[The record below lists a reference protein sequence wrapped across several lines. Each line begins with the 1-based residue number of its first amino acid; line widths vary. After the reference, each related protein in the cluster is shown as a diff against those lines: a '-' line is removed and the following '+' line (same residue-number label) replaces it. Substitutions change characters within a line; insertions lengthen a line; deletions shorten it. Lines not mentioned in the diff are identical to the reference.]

1 MCVPSAFGGCWLTDR
16 WPREFGEHKFKTY
29 IDWMKS
35 CSLISGLDLPAL
47 SVPCGLTAAG
57 TSVLGTGRAVW
68 HSIVQRS

>member
-1 MCVPSAFGGCWLTDR
+1 MRVFPQLGVCWLTDR

-57 TSVLGTGRAVW
+57 AGLVRAC
-68 HSIVQRS
+68 VQAKHCKTAE